1 MNVKFSH
8 MRLYDVSC
16 RIELFALGDSD
27 NWMTKN
33 VTRNNFR
40 ESIPKLLSRKPPLG
54 APLKKVVDFLQ
65 YRFLN
70 PSWCVKSRSL
80 RNRSILFPRVFP
92 SKWEPSEKALTLNET
107 PKERR
112 WNRSTLIRM
121 KPFLLRASL
130 NVYEWSPGLLFSKVS
145 STGVHDPVIEFSVTE
160 RFGSIAYFICFL
172 MVYRGFS
179 LLTRKNWRKETYLLT
194 C

>member
-1 MNVKFSH
+1 
-8 MRLYDVSC
+8 
-16 RIELFALGDSD
+16 
-27 NWMTKN
+27 MTKN

-70 PSWCVKSRSL
+70 TSWCVKSRSL
-80 RNRSILFPRVFP
+80 RNRSSLFPRVFP
-92 SKWEPSEKALTLNET
+92 SKWEPSEKDLTLNET
-107 PKERR
+107 SKERR
-112 WNRSTLIRM
+112 WHRSTLIRM
-121 KPFLLRASL
+121 KPFLLRAS
-130 NVYEWSPGLLFSKVS
+130 EWTPGLLFSKVS
-145 STGVHDPVIEFSVTE
+145 STGVHSPVIEFSVTE
-160 RFGSIAYFICFL
+160 RFGSIAYFISFL